1 MSRSDAFAVD
11 FCKARQ
17 AAGAG
22 LCRCVAVLFLLALT
36 SSTAWARHDP
46 MHPQGGEQLQI
57 ASAQDTTLKL
67 STILLSPQRRIAVVN
82 GHPVHVGELVGGYR
96 VDAINDNE
104 VFLSGRGKQQRLQ
117 LMTANVTKSVR
128 AGIAE

>member
-1 MSRSDAFAVD
+1 
-11 FCKARQ
+11 
-17 AAGAG
+17 
-22 LCRCVAVLFLLALT
+22 
-36 SSTAWARHDP
+36 